1 MDFRQI
7 ETFLYV
13 SKTKNFT
20 KAAEELY
27 ITQPTVSNHIAT
39 LEKELD
45 TALFIRS
52 RKNVSLTKSGEIF
65 LKYALDLFSIYKNMT
80 SDIKNFNQN
89 FNGLINIYA
98 SSIPRKYFLP
108 RILSEFSYNFSDVKY
123 SLLEDNSSSVIE
135 SIITGQTDFGFVGKK
150 IEDNRLV
157 YKKIMEDELV
167 VVDSKIKPNINICS
181 DIINLDT
188 LLSNKLLLR
197 PEGSGTRDLFES
209 RLKNKNIELDLEKVL
224 MVIEDPASIIEMV
237 IEGIG
242 TTVISIW
249 ETKKIESLGLV
260 NIYRIPELNLK
271 RDFYFVYNNDFDYI
285 PLNNLFKK
293 FVLSKINV

>member
-1 MDFRQI
+1 
-7 ETFLYV
+7 
-13 SKTKNFT
+13 
-20 KAAEELY
+20 
-27 ITQPTVSNHIAT
+27 
-39 LEKELD
+39 
-45 TALFIRS
+45 
-52 RKNVSLTKSGEIF
+52 
-65 LKYALDLFSIYKNMT
+65 
-80 SDIKNFNQN
+80 
-89 FNGLINIYA
+89 
-98 SSIPRKYFLP
+98 
-108 RILSEFSYNFSDVKY
+108 
-123 SLLEDNSSSVIE
+123 
-135 SIITGQTDFGFVGKK
+135 
-150 IEDNRLV
+150 
-157 YKKIMEDELV
+157 MEDELV

-285 PLNNLFKK
+285 PLNNLF
-293 FVLSKINV
+293 

>member
-1 MDFRQI
+1 MLRGDILDFRQI

-108 RILSEFSYNFSDVKY
+108 RILSEFSYNF
-123 SLLEDNSSSVIE
+123 
-135 SIITGQTDFGFVGKK
+135 Q
-150 IEDNRLV
+150 
-157 YKKIMEDELV
+157 M
-167 VVDSKIKPNINICS
+167 
-181 DIINLDT
+181 
-188 LLSNKLLLR
+188 
-197 PEGSGTRDLFES
+197 
-209 RLKNKNIELDLEKVL
+209 
-224 MVIEDPASIIEMV
+224 
-237 IEGIG
+237 
-242 TTVISIW
+242 
-249 ETKKIESLGLV
+249 
-260 NIYRIPELNLK
+260 
-271 RDFYFVYNNDFDYI
+271 
-285 PLNNLFKK
+285 
-293 FVLSKINV
+293 